1 MKTVTTIVTYHDEGT
16 ITMAVAAEALAVIRS
31 QEQSGVDDAISH
43 NCQQKRCSM
52 EGAQGTLTS
61 IKTASEDPHISSS
74 SAGNSFISVEHSK
87 KGCKPSNQWPAQ

>member
-1 MKTVTTIVTYHDEGT
+1 MTIATYHDEGI

-31 QEQSGVDDAISH
+31 QEQSGVDDAIGH

-52 EGAQGTLTS
+52 EGVQGTLTS

-74 SAGNSFISVEHSK
+74 SAGNSFVSVKHSK
-87 KGCKPSNQWPAQ
+87 KGCKPSNQWPAR